1 MKMNFFSSTTYFN
14 INQNTNNQNNNNNQ
28 LGNNINMNYKDSRNC
43 SKLLFTGNPHCSS
56 CASSRKK

>member
-1 MKMNFFSSTTYFN
+1 MNFFSSTTYFTV
-14 INQNTNNQNNNNNQ
+14 NQNTNNQNNNNQ
-28 LGNNINMNYKDSRNC
+28 LGKNINMNYKDPRNC